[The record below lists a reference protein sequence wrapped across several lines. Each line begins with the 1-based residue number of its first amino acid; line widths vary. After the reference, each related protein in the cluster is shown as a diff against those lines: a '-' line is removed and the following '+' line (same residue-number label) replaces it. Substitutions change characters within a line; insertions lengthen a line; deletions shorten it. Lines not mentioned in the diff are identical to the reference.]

1 MKKLLHFIFLI
12 VFGSVSYGQNSD
24 PYKIFGHTSKVKY
37 ETTLT
42 ELLYIRNPD
51 TNAVAKALAFDVQ
64 NGIVFFLGKQDT
76 IIEKLKVQP
85 EKILRFIS
93 SDPLASK
100 EPGWSPY
107 RAFYNNPLRYTD
119 PTGMLEFD
127 NYKGYK
133 KYAKENNLEV
143 LGRKEIG
150 SQGHWLASDRE
161 DNTANWGTANN
172 FNLSQSNGSSQYT
185 NIVQRAAFYE
195 WFQGASSAK
204 GSETRWA
211 GAAANVAFAIN
222 ELANP
227 SVMGV
232 NSTWLADK
240 LGYSSPEARDFA
252 KVGNRMIFEDVF
264 PKLQAL
270 YSGSPLKGD
279 AALNWDKLALS
290 QEQNLIQPLYQNS
303 PAFGLLS
310 ASSKQLLA
318 GSSVLA
324 YMKSIDIA
332 PFPKNGN
339 LMDVNQRWQYGMQG
353 MGRSVT
359 PAQMPSPGAA
369 YTNGTMYNLLY
380 KGGIW

>member
-1 MKKLLHFIFLI
+1 MRKLFLLL
-12 VFGSVSYGQNSD
+12 VTVLTATVTFCQNSD
-24 PYKIFGHTSKVKY
+24 PYKIFGYTSKVKY
-37 ETTLT
+37 ESTVS
-42 ELLYIRNPD
+42 ELLYIKNPD
-51 TNAVAKALAFDVQ
+51 TSAIAKAIAFDIE
-64 NGIVFFLGKQDT
+64 NGYVFFLGSKDT
-76 IIEKLKVQP
+76 VIEKLKVEP

-119 PTGMLEFD
+119 PTGLLEFD

-161 DNTANWGTANN
+161 DNTAVWGAANQ
-172 FNLSQSNGSSQYT
+172 FNLGQTNGSSQYT
-185 NIVQRAAFYE
+185 NIVQRAAFYD
-195 WFQGASSAK
+195 WFQGATEAK
-204 GSETRWA
+204 GFETRWA
-211 GAAANVAFAIN
+211 GAASKVAYAIN

-227 SVMGV
+227 SVMGI

-240 LGYSSPEARDFA
+240 LGYSSPEGRDFA

-270 YSGSPLKGD
+270 YNGSPLKGD
-279 AALNWDKLALS
+279 AAYSWDKLALS
-290 QEQNLIQPLYQNS
+290 QEQTLIQPLYES
-303 PAFGLLS
+303 TPAFGLLS

-324 YMKSIDIA
+324 YLKSIDIA

-339 LMDVNQRWQYGMQG
+339 LNDVTQRWQYGMQG
-353 MGRSVT
+353 MNRSVT
-359 PAQMPSPGAA
+359 PAQMPNPGAA
-369 YTNGTMYNLLY
+369 YTNGTMYNLFY
-380 KGGIW
+380 KGGAW

>member
-1 MKKLLHFIFLI
+1 MRRYFLLLI
-12 VFGSVSYGQNSD
+12 TVISSAIAFGQNSD
-24 PYKIFGHTSKVKY
+24 PYKQFGHTSKVKY
-37 ETTLT
+37 QSTVS
-42 ELLYIRNPD
+42 ELLYIKNPD
-51 TNAVAKALAFDVQ
+51 TTAIAKAIAFDIE
-64 NGIVFFLGKQDT
+64 NGYVFFLGVKDT
-76 IIEKLKVQP
+76 IIEKLKVEP

-119 PTGMLEFD
+119 PTGLLEFD

-143 LGRKEIG
+143 LSRKQIG
-150 SQGHWLASDRE
+150 SQGHWLASDRK
-161 DNTANWGTANN
+161 DNTDVWGAANQY
-172 FNLSQSNGSSQYT
+172 NLGQQTGYNQYT
-185 NIVQRAAFYE
+185 NIVQRAAFYD
-195 WFQGASSAK
+195 WFQGATEAK
-204 GSETRWA
+204 GFETRWA
-211 GAAANVAFAIN
+211 GAASKVAYAIN
-222 ELANP
+222 EIANP
-227 SVMGV
+227 SVAGI

-264 PKLQAL
+264 PKLQTL

-279 AALNWDKLALS
+279 AAFSWDKLALS
-290 QEQNLIQPLYQNS
+290 QEQSLIQPLYQS
-303 PAFGLLS
+303 TPAFGLLS

-324 YMKSIDIA
+324 YMKRIDIA

-353 MGRSVT
+353 MNQVVLPS
-359 PAQMPSPGAA
+359 QMPDPGAA

-380 KGGIW
+380 KGGAW